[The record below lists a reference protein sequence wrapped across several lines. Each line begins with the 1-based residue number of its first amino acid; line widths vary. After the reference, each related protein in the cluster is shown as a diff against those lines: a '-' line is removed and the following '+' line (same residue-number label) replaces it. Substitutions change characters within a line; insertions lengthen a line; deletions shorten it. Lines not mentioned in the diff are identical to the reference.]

1 MVITILKKD
10 QDTQAPPIIIHQ
22 SDLLAIPV
30 VLLNRRRRATKIKT
44 VSNYILSTHTP
55 RVESSLFRWG
65 EGREEKRKRKTKRN
79 GVSGAVT
86 HLLTNK

>member
-55 RVESSLFRWG
+55 RVENSFCVG
-65 EGREEKRKRKTKRN
+65 GGREERKKGKGKQNVMGFPVR
-79 GVSGAVT
+79 
-86 HLLTNK
+86 